1 MHSST
6 VTNQLNTRDQ
16 LLHLFPNLFP
26 GIDRVVMLYV
36 TENKGTGGRELTLT
50 GNQYLTK
57 ELLTEGMEIQL
68 KQMGG
73 EQPGYS
79 WLHKDQLP
87 FEQRRVESNQPQLFS
102 EQYHIVLMLR
112 LKSVDSPC
120 LDVFYLFFRE
130 DQSNFGISRLQGSLD
145 TTRKAL
151 VGSLV
156 YRFALLFHQSA
167 TNWQAALSEFT
178 NVTRILL
185 KNTQENAD
193 KADFKNWISQ
203 WAEDYLGT
211 INRNNNQQIRLSEQA
226 IHKLMVCGDFHLA
239 SEALRKAAAFAV
251 MLNSDTHE
259 NEIIIEAN
267 YLLIE
272 AKTTGLQASE
282 LGKVGTLPDRLN
294 KTLVFLDKLEN
305 SANKLMNG
313 GEGITSHGV
322 GQTMDRPISAP
333 AISDALRKNRRRI
346 IVLLDKH
353 PDRWPLIRSHFRP
366 LINLV
371 DKKGAELSNIG

>member
-1 MHSST
+1 MHSNT
-6 VTNQLNTRDQ
+6 VTNQSNTRDQ
-16 LLHLFPNLFP
+16 LLQLFPNLFP
-26 GIDRVVMLYV
+26 GIVRVVMLYIS
-36 TENKGTGGRELTLT
+36 EKEETGGRELMLT

-57 ELLTEGMEIQL
+57 ELLTDGMESQL
-68 KQMGG
+68 QHMRG

-112 LKSVDSPC
+112 LKPGNSSSV
-120 LDVFYLFFRE
+120 DVFYLFFRE

-167 TNWQAALSEFT
+167 TDWQCALSEFT
-178 NVTRILL
+178 NVTRLLL
-185 KNTQENAD
+185 KSPQHNPD
-193 KADFKNWISQ
+193 KTDFQNWISQ
-203 WAEDYLGT
+203 WAADYLET
-211 INRNNNQQIRLSEQA
+211 LNRSNSHQIRLSEQA
-226 IHKLMVCGDFHLA
+226 IYKLMDCGDFHKA
-239 SEALRKAAAFAV
+239 SEALRKAAAFAI
-251 MLNSDTHE
+251 MLNSGSAE
-259 NEIIIEAN
+259 NEITIEAN
-267 YLLIE
+267 YLLLEKKI
-272 AKTTGLQASE
+272 TE
-282 LGKVGTLPDRLN
+282 LRSPETGKVRTLPDRLN
-294 KTLVFLDKLEN
+294 KTLIFLDKLEN
-305 SANKLMNG
+305 AAHKLMNG

-346 IVLLDKH
+346 IALIEKH
-353 PDRWPLIRSHFRP
+353 PDRWSLIRNHFRP

-371 DKKGAELSNIG
+371 EKKEELRNIS

>member
-1 MHSST
+1 
-6 VTNQLNTRDQ
+6 
-16 LLHLFPNLFP
+16 
-26 GIDRVVMLYV
+26 MLYV
-36 TENKGTGGRELTLT
+36 TENNRTVGRELTLT

-57 ELLTEGMEIQL
+57 ELLTEGMESQL

-87 FEQRRVESNQPQLFS
+87 FEQRRVENNQPQLFS

-185 KNTQENAD
+185 KNTQNNSD

-203 WAEDYLGT
+203 WADDYLVNL
-211 INRNNNQQIRLSEQA
+211 NRNNSHQIRLSEQA
-226 IHKLMVCGDFHLA
+226 IVKLMECDDFHLA

-251 MLNSDTHE
+251 MLHSDTTE

-272 AKTTGLQASE
+272 DKITDLQSKE
-282 LGKVGTLPDRLN
+282 FGKIGTLPDRLN

-305 SANKLMNG
+305 AATKLMNG

-322 GQTMDRPISAP
+322 GQTLDRPISAP

-346 IVLLDKH
+346 LALLEKH
-353 PDRWPLIRSHFRP
+353 PDRWPLIRNHFRP
-366 LINLV
+366 LINIV
-371 DKKGAELSNIG
+371 EKKEELRNIS